1 MKKYLFPI
9 FLSTLIGTA
18 MAYLLISSYD
28 DIEPVSLSK
37 DAEDVYYIQSGVYS
51 NKDEMLEDMTM
62 FENYIYNVEDNMYYT
77 YFGITKN
84 EKNEEKIKEFYKQKG
99 YDTSIRKKVTDN
111 TEFLTILGQ
120 YDDIIKN
127 TDDSNTISVVCNQVL
142 SKYEEMVAGE
152 Y

>member
-77 YFGITKN
+77 YVGITKN
-84 EKNEEKIKEFYKQKG
+84 EKNAEKIKEFYKQKG